1 MNSDYLKKALLENDI
16 KSIKSKIN
24 ILEKENHV
32 INPIIKDDMF
42 KLLESVG
49 KVLYYPIKD
58 NVCAFYIN
66 IDNNHFKE
74 NIIFINTCMP
84 YEKQIFAA
92 AHEFAHIIGIA
103 GDQEELLAEDKIFNY
118 IFDSIEYT
126 NKNEVLANYF
136 ASELLV
142 KDTILE
148 SQLLKMKVT
157 KLDSITVEDII
168 RLMDIFL
175 FPYKPMVLKLYC
187 IGKISYEKYKEL
199 INISCNNS
207 IFQLQNRLG
216 LCSRNNEMTRIK
228 SFSNFIDLAINS
240 YEMTVRTYDKLKYVL
255 KLFDLTPEK
264 LGVKKKSPKYLSED
278 ELEEEIPYDL

>member
-1 MNSDYLKKALLENDI
+1 MNSNYLKKILLENDI
-16 KSIKSKIN
+16 ESIKSKIN
-24 ILEKENHV
+24 ILIEENHI
-32 INPIIKDDMF
+32 INPIIKDDML

-49 KVLYYPIKD
+49 KVLYYPIND
-58 NVCAFYIN
+58 NVCAFYVKAG
-66 IDNNHFKE
+66 NNHFKE
-74 NIIFINTCMP
+74 NIIFINTFMS
-84 YEKQIFAA
+84 YEIQIFAA

-103 GDQEELLAEDKIFNY
+103 ENHEELLVEDKIFNY
-118 IFDSIEYT
+118 VFDSMENID
-126 NKNEVLANYF
+126 KNEMLANYF

-148 SQLLKMKVT
+148 SQLLKMKIN
-157 KLDSITVEDII
+157 KLDSITMEDII

-187 IGKISYEKYKEL
+187 IGKISYERYEEL
-199 INISCNNS
+199 ININCSNS
-207 IFQLQNRLG
+207 IFRLQNRLG
-216 LCSRNNEMTRIK
+216 LCSRNNELTKIK

-264 LGVKKKSPKYLSED
+264 LGVKKKLLEHLSKEG
-278 ELEEEIPYDL
+278 LEEIPYDL

>member
-1 MNSDYLKKALLENDI
+1 MNSNYLKKILLENDI

-24 ILEKENHV
+24 ILIEENHI

-58 NVCAFYIN
+58 NVCAFYIK

-74 NIIFINTCMP
+74 NIIFINTFMP
-84 YEKQIFAA
+84 YEIQIFAA

-103 GDQEELLAEDKIFNY
+103 GDHEELLVEDKIFNY
-118 IFDSIEYT
+118 VFDSVENID
-126 NKNEVLANYF
+126 KNELLANYF

-142 KDTILE
+142 KDIILE
-148 SQLLKMKVT
+148 SQLLKMKIN
-157 KLDSITVEDII
+157 KLDSITIEDII

-187 IGKISYEKYKEL
+187 ISKISYEKYKEL
-199 INISCNNS
+199 ININCNNS

-216 LCSRNNEMTRIK
+216 LCSRNNELTRIK

-264 LGVKKKSPKYLSED
+264 LGVKKKLPKHLSKEG
-278 ELEEEIPYDL
+278 LEEIPYDL